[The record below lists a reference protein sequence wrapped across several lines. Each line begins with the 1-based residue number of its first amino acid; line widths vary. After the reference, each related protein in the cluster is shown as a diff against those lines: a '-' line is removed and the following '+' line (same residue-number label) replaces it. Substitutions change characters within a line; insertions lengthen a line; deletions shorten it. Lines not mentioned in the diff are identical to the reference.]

1 MTIVLTGST
10 AFDYLMKFPG
20 YFKDH
25 ILPEHLDKISLSFL
39 VDDMVRQRGGVGA
52 NIAYNLALLG
62 AKPLLISN
70 AGQDFSDYKL
80 FLESIGVDTS
90 GVEISQDKFTAS
102 FFVNTDLSNAQIA
115 SFYAGAMAD
124 ATKVSLMNKGLTRK
138 DLVVISPN
146 EPSAMGKYCQECF
159 QMGVPYIFDP
169 GQQIIRMTGED
180 LKFGVSHAH
189 ALFVN
194 EYEFQ
199 LLQKHTGMSE
209 AAILA
214 APAFTVITLG
224 ENGSRIHSKEGQ
236 EYLVP
241 VVVPEKIQDPTGVG
255 DAYRGGFLRGYLAN
269 LSFEICGKMGSLAA
283 TYCLEQSGT
292 QNHSY
297 KVNEFVN
304 RFRTHF
310 NDRRAIDAIL

>member
-70 AGQDFSDYKL
+70 AGQDFSEYKL
-80 FLESIGVDTS
+80 ALESIGVDTS

-124 ATKVSLMNKGLTRK
+124 AIKVSLLNKGLTNN

-159 QMGVPYIFDP
+159 QIGVPYIFDP
-169 GQQIIRMTGED
+169 GQQIIRMTGEE
-180 LKFGVSHAH
+180 LKFGVRFAY

-194 EYEFQ
+194 EYEIQ

-209 AAILA
+209 TDLFAV
-214 APAFTVITLG
+214 PSFTVITLG
-224 ENGSRIHSKEGQ
+224 ENGSRIHTKEGL

-241 VVVPEKIQDPTGVG
+241 VVVPERILDPTGVG

-269 LSFEICGKMGSLAA
+269 LSLETCGQMGSLAA
-283 TYCLEQSGT
+283 TYCLEQNGT
-292 QNHSY
+292 QNHFY
-297 KVNEFVN
+297 TVKEFVT
-304 RFRTHF
+304 RFRSHF
-310 NDRRAIDAIL
+310 DDMHALDAIL

>member
-1 MTIVLTGST
+1 MVLVLTGSI

-39 VDDMVRQRGGVGA
+39 VDEMVRQRGGVGA
-52 NIAYNLALLG
+52 NIAYSLALLG

-70 AGQDFSDYKL
+70 AGQDFCDYKL
-80 FLESIGVDTS
+80 ALDSIGVDTS

-124 ATKVSLMNKGLTRK
+124 ATNVSMLNRGLTEE

-146 EPSAMGKYCQECF
+146 EPRAMFKYCEECF

-169 GQQIIRMTGED
+169 GQQIIRMTGEE
-180 LKFGVSHAH
+180 LKFGVIHAH

-199 LLQKHTGMSE
+199 LLEKHTGMSE

-224 ENGSRIHSKEGQ
+224 EHGSRIHTKEGQ
-236 EYLVP
+236 EFQVA
-241 VVVPEKIQDPTGVG
+241 VVKPERILDPTGVG
-255 DAYRGGFLRGYLAN
+255 DAYRGGFLRGYLAD
-269 LSFEICGKMGSLAA
+269 LRLETCGQMGSLAA
-283 TYCLEQSGT
+283 TYCLEQNGT

-297 KVNEFVN
+297 SVNEFLT
-304 RFRTHF
+304 RFRIHF
-310 NDRRAIDAIL
+310 DDKHALDAIL

>member
-90 GVEISQDKFTAS
+90 GVEISRDKFTAS

-146 EPSAMGKYCQECF
+146 EPSAMGKYCHECF
-159 QMGVPYIFDP
+159 QMRVPYIFDP
-169 GQQIIRMTGED
+169 GQQIIRMTGDD

-199 LLQKHTGMSE
+199 LLLKHTGMSE
-209 AAILA
+209 AAILE
-214 APAFTVITLG
+214 APAFTVITKG
-224 ENGSRIHSKEGQ
+224 ESGSRIHTKEGI
-236 EYLVP
+236 EYLIP
-241 VVVPEKIQDPTGVG
+241 VVVPDRILDPTGVG

-269 LSFEICGKMGSLAA
+269 LSFETCGQMGSLAA
-283 TYCLEQSGT
+283 TYCLEQNGT
-292 QNHSY
+292 QNQFY
-297 KVNEFVN
+297 TVKEFVT
-304 RFRTHF
+304 RFRSHY
-310 NDRRAIDAIL
+310 DDKSALDAIL

>member
-52 NIAYNLALLG
+52 NIAYSLALLG
-62 AKPLLISN
+62 ARPLLISN

-80 FLESIGVDTS
+80 ALERIGVETS

-115 SFYAGAMAD
+115 SFYSGAMAD
-124 ATKVSLMNKGLTRK
+124 AINVSLLNKGLIK
-138 DLVVISPN
+138 EDLVVISPN
-146 EPSAMGKYCQECF
+146 DPSAMGKYCLECS
-159 QMGVPYIFDP
+159 QMEIPFVFDP
-169 GQQIIRMTGED
+169 GQQIIRMQAEQ
-180 LKFGVSHAH
+180 LIFGVSHAH

-209 AAILA
+209 SAILA
-214 APAFTVITLG
+214 IPAFTVITLG
-224 ENGSRIHSKEGQ
+224 ENGSRIHSKTGL
-236 EYLVP
+236 EYMVP
-241 VVVPEKIQDPTGVG
+241 AVSPVQILDPTGVG

-269 LSFEICGKMGSLAA
+269 LSLETCGQMGSLAA
-283 TYCLEQSGT
+283 TYCLEQNGT

-297 KVNEFVN
+297 SIKEFIT
-304 RFRTHF
+304 RFRIHF
-310 NDRRAIDAIL
+310 DDKQALDAIL

>member
-39 VDDMVRQRGGVGA
+39 VDEMVRQRGGVGA

-70 AGQDFSDYKL
+70 AGQDFCDYQI
-80 FLESIGVDTS
+80 FLENIGVDTS

-124 ATKVSLMNKGLTRK
+124 ATMVSLLKRGLTK
-138 DLVVISPN
+138 EDLVVISPN

-159 QMGVPYIFDP
+159 QMGIPYIFDP
-169 GQQIIRMTGED
+169 GQQIIRMIGED
-180 LKFGVSHAH
+180 LEFGVSHAH

-214 APAFTVITLG
+214 LPTFTVITLG
-224 ENGSRIHSKEGQ
+224 ENGSHIHSKKGQ

-241 VVVPEKIQDPTGVG
+241 VVVPERIMDPTGVG

-269 LSFEICGKMGSLAA
+269 LSFEICGQMGSLAA

-297 KVNEFVN
+297 TVNEFVT
-304 RFRTHF
+304 RFRSHF
-310 NDRRAIDAIL
+310 DDKQALDAIL

>member
-10 AFDYLMKFPG
+10 AFDYLMRFPG

-62 AKPLLISN
+62 TRPLLISN
-70 AGQDFSDYKL
+70 AGQDFSDYQH
-80 FLESIGVDTS
+80 FLEGIGVDTS
-90 GVEISQDKFTAS
+90 GVDISQDKFTAS

-124 ATKVSLMNKGLTRK
+124 AVKVSLLNKNLTK
-138 DLVVISPN
+138 EDLVVISPN
-146 EPSAMGKYCQECF
+146 EPRAMGKYCEECY

-169 GQQIIRMTGED
+169 GQQIIRMTGEE

-209 AAILA
+209 ADILA
-214 APAFTVITLG
+214 APEFTVITLG
-224 ENGSRIHSKEGQ
+224 EHGSRIHTKEGQ

-241 VVVPEKIQDPTGVG
+241 VVVPERILDPTGVG
-255 DAYRGGFLRGYLAN
+255 DAYRGGFLQGYLAN
-269 LSFEICGKMGSLAA
+269 LSFEICGQMGSLAA
-283 TYCLEQSGT
+283 TYCLEQNGT

-297 KVNEFVN
+297 SVKEFVT
-304 RFRTHF
+304 RFRAHF
-310 NDRRAIDAIL
+310 EDKHALDAIL

>member
-1 MTIVLTGST
+1 MTIILTGST

-39 VDDMVRQRGGVGA
+39 VDEMVRQRGGVGA
-52 NIAYNLALLG
+52 NIAYSLALLG

-70 AGQDFSDYKL
+70 AGLDFSDYKL
-80 FLESIGVDTS
+80 ALDSIGVDTS
-90 GVEISQDKFTAS
+90 GVEISRDKFTAS

-124 ATKVSLMNKGLTRK
+124 ATNVSLLNRGLTDK

-146 EPSAMGKYCQECF
+146 EPRAMGKYCEECF
-159 QMGVPYIFDP
+159 QMGVPYFFDP
-169 GQQIIRMTGED
+169 GQQIIRMTGEE

-199 LLQKHTGMSE
+199 LLEKHTGMSE
-209 AAILA
+209 EAILT
-214 APAFTVITLG
+214 APFFTVVTLG
-224 ENGSRIHSKEGQ
+224 ENGSRIHMKEDL

-241 VVVPEKIQDPTGVG
+241 VVKPERILDPTGVG
-255 DAYRGGFLRGYLAN
+255 DAYRAGFLRGYLAN
-269 LSFEICGKMGSLAA
+269 LSLEICGKMGALAA
-283 TYCLEQSGT
+283 TYCLEQNGT

-297 KVNEFVN
+297 SVNEFLT
-304 RFRTHF
+304 RFRIYFDDKH
-310 NDRRAIDAIL
+310 ALDAIL